1 MFRNLFLSL
10 VLFLFLV
17 QPNFSQTVET
27 NPLETNK
34 KDEISVELRKESVG
48 LLRETSVEVNSLRT
62 LENRISFSAELA
74 SLMWFNDE
82 KEARTMFQTVINDFR
97 QLLTEYDAQLTSFG
111 IAPEMADVY
120 STDSSQKT
128 QITRKFFK
136 AISVRQQIAKAIA
149 EHDPQLAFEF
159 FTDTATAI
167 SNPTFRKQMESSDAY
182 FETRLLNS
190 IAEKNVDAALKL
202 GRKTLAKGFNYEL
215 ISLLK
220 KIYEKDEEK
229 GASFAEDIVSKLK
242 SESSKPDGFYYLSRV
257 LNTGVEN
264 LDAIKA
270 KPNKR
275 PMFSDQSLR
284 DLAELL
290 AQEILKREDAE
301 NSEISSYLND
311 IERFLPARA
320 AQIRQKFDIKK
331 KKASVNSRGSAVVAN
346 SNGKLLLP
354 GEVPPPPPPPVAPSV
369 SVKSGEDSKK
379 KLADDLQNLDIKKL
393 SDDERKKVVE
403 ESRKIIAETVDRD
416 QKLLALSALALRIA
430 KLGDKE
436 LASVIMKDAQNL
448 VNLQPKNYREYI
460 EIWMLVGG
468 YAQVDAEKAFSI
480 LETTVFRLN
489 DTISAFVKVGEFID
503 VSGEMID
510 DGEIQVGSFG
520 GEMTRG
526 MLGSLGT
533 ADSTVRS
540 LAAADFARIK
550 SLTNRFERQEVRILT
565 KMLILRAVLASKSEV
580 KEEF

>member
-1 MFRNLFLSL
+1 MFWKLFLSLALFLSL
-10 VLFLFLV
+10 VQL
-17 QPNFSQTVET
+17 NFSQIVET
-27 NPLETNK
+27 NKVKINK
-34 KDEISVELRKESVG
+34 KDEISAELRKESVAF
-48 LLRETSVEVNSLRT
+48 LRETSLEVNSLRT

-97 QLLTEYDAQLTSFG
+97 QLLTEYDAQLTSLG
-111 IAPEMADVY
+111 VAPEMADVY
-120 STDSSQKT
+120 STDTSSKT
-128 QITRKFFK
+128 RITRKFFK
-136 AISVRQQIAKAIA
+136 AINVRQQIAKAIA

-167 SNPTFRKQMESSDAY
+167 SNPTFRKQIEGNDIY
-182 FETRLLNS
+182 FETRLLNA
-190 IAEKNVDAALKL
+190 IAEKNVDTALKL

-220 KIYEKDEEK
+220 KVYEKDEEK

-242 SESSKPDGFYYLSRV
+242 SDSSKPDGLYYLSRI
-257 LNTGVEN
+257 LNTGTEN
-264 LDAIKA
+264 LDAIKG

-275 PMFSDQSLR
+275 PMFSEQSLR

-290 AQEILKREDAE
+290 AQEILKRENAE
-301 NSEISSYLND
+301 GSEISSYLAD

-331 KKASVNSRGSAVVAN
+331 KKVNIN
-346 SNGKLLLP
+346 PNGISP
-354 GEVPPPPPPPVAPSV
+354 SQPEPPPPPMPVPPSASAKL
-369 SVKSGEDSKK
+369 SEDDKK
-379 KLADDLQNLDIKKL
+379 KLAEGLQNLDTKKL
-393 SDDERKKVVE
+393 TEDERKKVVE

-436 LASVIMKDAQNL
+436 FATEIMKDAQNL

-460 EIWMLVGG
+460 EIWMLISG
-468 YAQVDAEKAFSI
+468 YAQVDAEKAFPI

-503 VSGEMID
+503 VSGDMID

-526 MLGSLGT
+526 MLGSLG
-533 ADSTVRS
+533 ASDSTVKN
-540 LAAADFARIK
+540 LATADFTRTK
-550 SLTNRFERQEVRILT
+550 SLTNKFERQEVRILA
-565 KMLILRAVLASKSEV
+565 KMLILRAVLAEKSEV

>member
-1 MFRNLFLSL
+1 MFRNLFLSV

-17 QPNFSQTVET
+17 QLNFSQTIEI
-27 NPLETNK
+27 NPVETNK
-34 KDEISVELRKESVG
+34 KDEISVELRKESVAF
-48 LLRETSVEVNSLRT
+48 LRETSVEVNTLRT

-82 KEARTMFQTVINDFR
+82 KEARAMFQTIINDFR

-111 IAPEMADVY
+111 VAPEMADVY
-120 STDSSQKT
+120 STDSSPKT

-167 SNPTFRKQMESSDAY
+167 SNPTFRKQIESNDAY
-182 FETRLLNS
+182 FETRLLIS
-190 IAEKNVDAALKL
+190 IAKKDVDTALKL
-202 GRKTLAKGFNYEL
+202 GRKTLAKNFNYEL

-242 SESSKPDGFYYLSRV
+242 SQSSKPDGFYYLSRV
-257 LNTGVEN
+257 LDTGVEN

-270 KPNKR
+270 KPNKL
-275 PMFSDQSLR
+275 PMFSEQSLR

-290 AQEILKREDAE
+290 AQEILKRDAE
-301 NSEISSYLND
+301 NSEVLNLTA

-320 AQIRQKFDIKK
+320 AQIRQKFDMQK
-331 KKASVNSRGSAVVAN
+331 KKASVNSKGVAVVAN
-346 SNGKLLLP
+346 SNGNILSP
-354 GEVPPPPPPPVAPSV
+354 DAAPPPLVAPSV
-369 SVKSGEDSKK
+369 SVKSAEDRKK
-379 KLADDLQNLDIKKL
+379 KIADDLQNPDIKKL
-393 SDDERKKVVE
+393 SEDERKKVVE
-403 ESRKIIAETVDRD
+403 ESRKIIGETVDRD

-436 LASVIMKDAQNL
+436 LASVIMKEAQNL

-460 EIWMLVGG
+460 EIWMLVGA

-503 VSGEMID
+503 ISGEMID

-526 MLGSLGT
+526 MLGTLG
-533 ADSTVRS
+533 ASDSTVRS
-540 LAAADFARIK
+540 LAAADFTRIK
-550 SLTNRFERQEVRILT
+550 SLTNKFERQEVRILA
-565 KMLILRAVLASKSEV
+565 KMLILRSVLVNKTEV

>member
-17 QPNFSQTVET
+17 QLNFSQTIKTNQVET
-27 NPLETNK
+27 NK
-34 KDEISVELRKESVG
+34 GDEISVELRKESVA
-48 LLRETSVEVNSLRT
+48 LLRETSVEVNTLRT

-97 QLLTEYDAQLTSFG
+97 QLLTEYDAQLTSSG
-111 IAPEMADVY
+111 VAPEMADVY
-120 STDSSQKT
+120 STDSSAET

-159 FTDTATAI
+159 FTDTATAV
-167 SNPTFRKQMESSDAY
+167 SNPTFRKQIESNDVY

-190 IAEKNVDAALKL
+190 IAEKNVDTALKL
-202 GRKTLAKGFNYEL
+202 GRKTLAKNFNYEL

-220 KIYEKDEEK
+220 KIYEKDNEK

-242 SESSKPDGFYYLSRV
+242 SDSSKPDGFYYLSRV
-257 LNTGVEN
+257 LNTGIEN

-275 PMFSDQSLR
+275 PMFSEQSLR

-301 NSEISSYLND
+301 GSELTSYLND

-320 AQIRQKFDIKK
+320 TQIRQKFEIRKK
-331 KKASVNSRGSAVVAN
+331 KISVNSKGVAVVAN
-346 SNGKLLLP
+346 SNGNILP
-354 GEVPPPPPPPVAPSV
+354 PDEVPPPPPPVAPSV
-369 SVKSGEDSKK
+369 SVESVEDNKK
-379 KLADDLQNLDIKKL
+379 KLADSLQNLDTKKL
-393 SDDERKKVVE
+393 SEDERKKVVE
-403 ESRKIIAETVDRD
+403 ESRKIITETVDRD

-468 YAQVDAEKAFSI
+468 YAQVDAEKAFPI

-526 MLGSLGT
+526 MLGSLG
-533 ADSTVRS
+533 ASDSTVRN
-540 LAAADFARIK
+540 LAAADFTRTK
-550 SLTNRFERQEVRILT
+550 SLTNKFERQEVRILA
-565 KMLILRAVLASKSEV
+565 KMLILRAVLAIKSEV

>member
-17 QPNFSQTVET
+17 QLNFSQTIET
-27 NPLETNK
+27 NRVETNK
-34 KDEISVELRKESVG
+34 KDEISVELRKESVA

-62 LENRISFSAELA
+62 LGNRISFSAELA

-82 KEARTMFQTVINDFR
+82 KEARTMFQTVINDFQ

-111 IAPEMADVY
+111 VAPEMADVY
-120 STDSSQKT
+120 STDTSAKT

-136 AISVRQQIAKAIA
+136 AVSVRQQIAKAIA

-159 FTDTATAI
+159 FTDTAAAI
-167 SNPTFRKQMESSDAY
+167 SNPTFRKQIESTDAY

-190 IAEKNVDAALKL
+190 IAEKNVDTALKL

-215 ISLLK
+215 INLLK
-220 KIYEKDEEK
+220 KVYEKDEEK
-229 GASFAEDIVSKLK
+229 GVSFAEDIVSKLK
-242 SESSKPDGFYYLSRV
+242 SDSSKPDGFYYLSRV
-257 LNTGVEN
+257 LNTGIEN
-264 LDAIKA
+264 LTAIKA

-275 PMFSDQSLR
+275 PMFSEQSLR

-290 AQEILKREDAE
+290 AQEILKREDVE
-301 NSEISSYLND
+301 GSEISSYLND

-320 AQIRQKFDIKK
+320 TQIRQKFEIRNKK
-331 KKASVNSRGSAVVAN
+331 VSVNSKGVALVAN
-346 SNGKLLLP
+346 SNGNMLP
-354 GEVPPPPPPPVAPSV
+354 PDEVPPPPMSPSV
-369 SVKSGEDSKK
+369 SVKSGEDNKK
-379 KLADDLQNLDIKKL
+379 KLADRLQNLGTKKL
-393 SDDERKKVVE
+393 SEDERKKVVE

-416 QKLLALSALALRIA
+416 QKLLALSTLALRIA

-436 LASVIMKDAQNL
+436 LASAIMKDAQNL
-448 VNLQPKNYREYI
+448 LNLQPKNYREYI
-460 EIWMLVGG
+460 EIWMLVSG
-468 YAQVDAEKAFSI
+468 YAQIDAEKAFPI

-503 VSGEMID
+503 VSGDMID

-526 MLGSLGT
+526 MLGSLG
-533 ADSTVRS
+533 ASDSTVRN
-540 LAAADFARIK
+540 LAAADFTRTK
-550 SLTNRFERQEVRILT
+550 SLTNKFERQEVRILA
-565 KMLILRAVLASKSEV
+565 KMLILRAVLANKSEV
-580 KEEF
+580 REEF

>member
-1 MFRNLFLSL
+1 MFRNLFLSHI
-10 VLFLFLV
+10 LFLFLV
-17 QPNFSQTVET
+17 QLNFSQTNET
-27 NPLETNK
+27 NRVEPNK
-34 KDEISVELRKESVG
+34 KDEISAELRKESVAF
-48 LLRETSVEVNSLRT
+48 LRETSVDVNSLRT

-97 QLLTEYDAQLTSFG
+97 QLLTEYDTQLTSFG
-111 IAPEMADVY
+111 VLPEMADVY
-120 STDSSQKT
+120 STDSSAKT

-159 FTDTATAI
+159 FTDTAAAI
-167 SNPTFRKQMESSDAY
+167 SNPTFRKQIEGNDAY

-190 IAEKNVDAALKL
+190 IAEKNVDTALKL
-202 GRKTLAKGFNYEL
+202 GRKTLAKNFNYEL

-242 SESSKPDGFYYLSRV
+242 SDFSKPDGFYYLTRV
-257 LNTGVEN
+257 LNTGIEN

-270 KPNKR
+270 KPKKR
-275 PMFSDQSLR
+275 PMFSEQSLR
-284 DLAELL
+284 DLAELT
-290 AQEILKREDAE
+290 AHEILKREDVE
-301 NSEISSYLND
+301 GSELTNYLTD

-320 AQIRQKFDIKK
+320 AQIRQKFDIRKNK
-331 KKASVNSRGSAVVAN
+331 VSVNSKDVVVVAN
-346 SNGKLLLP
+346 SNGNLS
-354 GEVPPPPPPPVAPSV
+354 PPVEMPSSV
-369 SVKSGEDSKK
+369 SVKSGEDNKK
-379 KLADDLQNLDIKKL
+379 KLADSLQNLDTKKL
-393 SDDERKKVVE
+393 SEDERKKVVQ

-416 QKLLALSALALRIA
+416 QKLLALSALALRIS
-430 KLGDKE
+430 KFGDKE
-436 LASVIMKDAQNL
+436 LASEIMKEAQNL

-460 EIWMLVGG
+460 EIWMLVSG
-468 YAQVDAEKAFSI
+468 YAKVDAEKAFPI

-489 DTISAFVKVGEFID
+489 ETITAFVKVGEFID
-503 VSGEMID
+503 ISGDMID

-526 MLGSLGT
+526 ILSSLDA
-533 ADSTVRS
+533 ADSTVRN
-540 LAAADFARIK
+540 LAAADFTRIK
-550 SLTNRFERQEVRILT
+550 SLTNKFERQEVRILA
-565 KMLILRAVLASKSEV
+565 KMLVLRAVLADKSEV

>member
-10 VLFLFLV
+10 VLFLFLF
-17 QPNFSQTVET
+17 QLNFSQTIES
-27 NPLETNK
+27 NPVETNK
-34 KDEISVELRKESVG
+34 KDEISVELRQENVA
-48 LLRETSVEVNSLRT
+48 LLRETSAEVNNLRT

-82 KEARTMFQTVINDFR
+82 KEARAMFQTVINDFR

-111 IAPEMADVY
+111 VAPEMADIY

-136 AISVRQQIAKAIA
+136 AINVRQQIAKAIA

-159 FTDTATAI
+159 FTDTAAAI
-167 SNPTFRKQMESSDAY
+167 SNPTFRKQIESNDPY
-182 FETRLLNS
+182 FETRLLNG
-190 IAEKNVDAALKL
+190 IAEKNVDTALKL
-202 GRKTLAKGFNYEL
+202 GRKTLAKGFNHEL

-270 KPNKR
+270 KPDKR
-275 PMFSDQSLR
+275 LMFSEQSLR
-284 DLAELL
+284 DIAELL
-290 AQEILKREDAE
+290 AQEILKREDSE
-301 NSEISSYLND
+301 NSEISSYLAD

-331 KKASVNSRGSAVVAN
+331 KKAGVNSKGVAVVTN
-346 SNGKLLLP
+346 SNGDGLP
-354 GEVPPPPPPPVAPSV
+354 PNEVPPPSKSPTV
-369 SVKSGEDSKK
+369 SVKAGEDNKK
-379 KLADDLQNLDIKKL
+379 KLADGLQNLDAKKL
-393 SDDERKKVVE
+393 SEDERKKVVE

-430 KLGDKE
+430 KLGDKK
-436 LASVIMKDAQNL
+436 LASEIMKEAQNL

-468 YAQVDAEKAFSI
+468 YAQVDVEKAFPI
-480 LETTVFRLN
+480 LESAVFRLN
-489 DTISAFVKVGEFID
+489 DTIAAFVKVGEFID

-526 MLGSLGT
+526 MLGSLG
-533 ADSTVRS
+533 ASDSTIRN
-540 LAAADFARIK
+540 LAAADFTRIK
-550 SLTNRFERQEVRILT
+550 SLSNKFERQEVRILA
-565 KMLILRAVLASKSEV
+565 KMLILRAVLAEKFEV